1 MPSLE
6 TKAGSKRKRPD
17 NYFAPTHSHIATFSF
32 VNGPTVFSPRRRTA
46 PFRSHTIEH
55 RIESPRKMSAQG
67 NGTGSEDP
75 GIMQDIKGAFFH
87 ASRAFKGL
95 IGSRDDHRTHE
106 MLLESGTGTECN
118 ARLDCSLKSKPL
130 QTSSTPIK
138 RPRSSP
144 GVDARSSVL
153 AKKKQSSKKTDDL
166 TRKLD
171 NCITP
176 EKNGNLTFA
185 TKKDPFKWDSN
196 ETSFSPTPANHVPYG
211 SSFYR
216 RKRSRIQKPES
227 SKSLTIRQ
235 PSEELSYLRMV
246 FNGEYKAPA
255 LIEEQKNTQLKLR
268 EQERERLKS
277 TFRNSVTSLTERF
290 KAVLAENLGK
300 KESPDDLIL
309 VKERRLPGNETPLKH
324 RSGHQ
329 RLRFDTSVLT
339 FEEEFKSY
347 KRLVEERRRI
357 QTEVREKRQ
366 KKPELVPKLTN
377 ADVMNVKKA
386 LSRTDN
392 GVLMNKNN
400 IEIKVYDF
408 KTLAPKRWLND
419 IIVEF
424 FMKHVEITTER
435 CVAFNSY
442 FYTTLSQRGYQGVRR
457 WMKKKKVQVE
467 SLSKIFVPIN
477 LNQSH
482 WALGFVDIDRKT
494 ISYIDSL
501 SSGPSAMGHAILK
514 LLQEYLVE
522 ESGAKI
528 GRDFE
533 LIHEQCPQQ
542 PNGFDCGI
550 YVCVNALYLSKDA
563 PLSYEHKDINRMR
576 PYIGHL
582 ILSGD

>member
-1 MPSLE
+1 MPNLE
-6 TKAGSKRKRPD
+6 TKSGSKRKRTE

-46 PFRSHTIEH
+46 PFHSYTTEYTTEGPLR
-55 RIESPRKMSAQG
+55 MSTRL
-67 NGTGSEDP
+67 NGPENQTP
-75 GIMQDIKGAFFH
+75 GIVQDIKGAFFY

-95 IGSRDDHRTHE
+95 IGSTGDSSTQKDLQGSRPAA
-106 MLLESGTGTECN
+106 ESTEQSG
-118 ARLDCSLKSKPL
+118 RSLKRNAL
-130 QTSSTPIK
+130 QTSSAPCK

-144 GVDARSSVL
+144 GVDARLSVPTQKEL
-153 AKKKQSSKKTDDL
+153 PGKKSDDL
-166 TRKLD
+166 TQKLD

-176 EKNGNLTFA
+176 EKNGSFAFA
-185 TKKDPFKWDSN
+185 TKKDPFRWDSS
-196 ETSFSPTPANHVPYG
+196 EISLSPAPAHQVPYG

-216 RKRSRIQKPES
+216 RKASRAQKPEDS
-227 SKSLTIRQ
+227 RSLTIRK

-246 FNGEYKAPA
+246 FNGEYRAPA
-255 LIEEQKNTQLKLR
+255 LIEEQRDTQLKLR
-268 EQERERLKS
+268 EQEREGLKS
-277 TFRNSVTSLTERF
+277 TFKNSVASLTERF

-300 KESPDDLIL
+300 RESPDDLIII
-309 VKERRLPGNETPLKH
+309 KERRLPEHENPLKH
-324 RSGHQ
+324 RTGFQ
-329 RLRFDTSVLT
+329 KLRFDTSVLT

-347 KRLVEERRRI
+347 KRLIEERRRI

-366 KKPELVPKLTN
+366 KKRELVPKLTN
-377 ADVMNVKKA
+377 EDVVYVKKA

-392 GVLMNKNN
+392 GILMNKNN

-424 FMKHVEITTER
+424 FMKHVEITTEH
-435 CVAFNSY
+435 CVAFNSF

-467 SLSKIFVPIN
+467 NLSKIFVPIN

-482 WALGFVDIDRKT
+482 WALGFINIDKKT

-501 SSGPSAMGHAILK
+501 SSGPSTMGHAILK
-514 LLQEYLVE
+514 VLQEYLLE
-522 ESGAKI
+522 ESSGKI

-550 YVCVNALYLSKDA
+550 YVCVNALYLSKEL
-563 PLSYEHKDINRMR
+563 PLSYNHDDANRMR